1 MMSRTAARWESGLEA
16 GGPAGTLPPRWLV
29 ARETLQAVC
38 HPAAGWP
45 RRGCPSRPG
54 WGEDGVAHVYMTSL
68 AGPVYR
74 LAGG

>member
-1 MMSRTAARWESGLEA
+1 MSRTAARWESGLEA
-16 GGPAGTLPPRWLV
+16 GARRNATARWPV
-29 ARETLQAVC
+29 AREALQAVC

-54 WGEDGVAHVYMTSL
+54 WGEDGVAHIYVTSP